1 MSNKLMGLIV
11 VVIVALLLI
20 FSSMFRVNQGN
31 EAVILKLGE
40 LNQTR
45 DGQVKVYT
53 PGLHFKIP
61 LIEQVKTYDMRLR
74 TLTVDSSRVVTNEQK
89 DVIIDAYLEWK
100 INNISQFYRSVS
112 GNDSRAEL
120 LLRQFLE
127 ASLRA
132 EVGKI
137 DIQGLIN
144 NERDQLM
151 QTLTKSV
158 QDQAKKIGI
167 DVVDVRIK
175 QIDLPETVT
184 ESIYQRMRSERQKV
198 ASSIRAQGEQMSESI
213 RADADATVTITLAK
227 ADRDAKEIKAKA
239 DAKAAEIY
247 IDAYGK
253 SENFYNFWR
262 SMQAYQASFSG
273 KKEDVFILKPEGKF
287 FSYFNSSNSP
297 DSPVAVKAGVS
308 QVK

>member
-1 MSNKLMGLIV
+1 MSNKLMSLIV
-11 VVIVALLLI
+11 VVIVALVLL
-20 FSSMFRVNQGN
+20 FSVMFRVNQGS

-40 LNQTR
+40 LNQTS
-45 DGQVKVYT
+45 DGQVKVYS

-61 LIEQVKTYDMRLR
+61 LLEEVKTYDMRLR

-89 DVIIDAYLEWK
+89 DVIIDAYLEWQ
-100 INNISQFYRSVS
+100 IINISQFYRSVS
-112 GNDSRAEL
+112 GNDGRAEL

-151 QTLTKSV
+151 QRLTQSV

-175 QIDLPETVT
+175 QIDLPDTVT

-198 ASSIRAQGEQMSESI
+198 ASSIRAQGEQLSESI
-213 RADADATVTITLAK
+213 RADADATVTITLAQ

-239 DAKAAEIY
+239 DAQAAKVY
-247 IDAYGK
+247 IDAYSQ
-253 SENFYNFWR
+253 SEKFYAFWR
-262 SMQAYQASFSG
+262 SMQAYQASFAN
-273 KKEDVFILKPEGKF
+273 KKNDVFILKPQGEF
-287 FSYFNSSNSP
+287 FRYFNPAPHEGSTTQS
-297 DSPVAVKAGVS
+297 K
-308 QVK
+308 

>member
-1 MSNKLMGLIV
+1 MSNKLMSLIV
-11 VVIVALLLI
+11 VIIVVLLLL
-20 FSSMFRVNQGN
+20 FSLLFRVNQGN
-31 EAVILKLGE
+31 EAVILRLGE
-40 LNQTR
+40 LNQTK

-53 PGLHFKIP
+53 PGLNFKIP
-61 LIEQVKTYDMRLR
+61 LIEQIKTYDMRLR
-74 TLTVDSSRVVTNEQK
+74 TLIVDSSRVVTNEQK

-100 INNISQFYRSVS
+100 IINISQFYRSVS

-120 LLRQFLE
+120 LLKQFLE

-151 QTLTKSV
+151 QTLTRSV

-184 ESIYQRMRSERQKV
+184 DSIYQRMRSERQKV
-198 ASSIRAQGEQMSESI
+198 AASIRAQGEQLSESI

-239 DAKAAEIY
+239 DAKAAQIY
-247 IDAYGK
+247 AETYGQSK
-253 SENFYNFWR
+253 KFYDFWR
-262 SMQAYQASFSG
+262 TMQAYQISFSG
-273 KKEDVFILKPEGKF
+273 KKDDVFILKPQGEF
-287 FSYFNSSNSP
+287 FKYFNSGALTS
-297 DSPVAVKAGVS
+297 A
-308 QVK
+308 